1 MLVNLALA
9 SLGAGVLFGV
19 MDAALHANPLA
30 QRLHADYA
38 PIAKAEVNA
47 VAGVAIDL
55 VYGLVLVLVFR
66 QIAPVL
72 PGTGGVMA
80 GLVFGL
86 GVWFFR
92 VVMSVATTW
101 MSLRI
106 RPALLVY
113 QLSTGLAEMLVLG
126 AFLGSVVEVA

>member
-101 MSLRI
+101 MTLRI
-106 RPALLVY
+106 RLALLVY

>member
-1 MLVNLALA
+1 MNLALA

-101 MSLRI
+101 MTLRI

>member
-1 MLVNLALA
+1 MNLALA

-66 QIAPVL
+66 QVAPVL

-101 MSLRI
+101 MTLRI